1 MLKTLNVLLVAAML
15 GAASYTYKIKH
26 EAEELEQQVAKIDHK
41 IALEKETIALLDA
54 DWTLLNQPSRLQR
67 LATIYEDELQLKP
80 MRPDQIVA
88 SDELPAEPVVIPV
101 PQRRESVV
109 KFAYQSEADIR

>member
-1 MLKTLNVLLVAAML
+1 MLKTLNVLLVAGML

-26 EAEELEQQVAKIDHK
+26 EAEELEQQVAKVEHK
-41 IALEKETIALLDA
+41 IALERETISLLDA

-67 LATIYEDELQLKP
+67 LAAIYEEELQLKP

-88 SDELPAEPVVIPV
+88 PDELPAEPVVIPI
-101 PQRRESVV
+101 PERRETAV
-109 KFAYQSEADIR
+109 KLAYQSEADVR